1 MQTEGTACARR
12 CGLTSAVLGLRRV
25 GDSDY
30 SDGEEDFYYT
40 EIKLHTDA
48 VVDGLSGLA
57 PGSPSQPLASPPTF
71 PIPESSRTDT
81 PCAKTETKLMTPLS
95 RSAPTTLY
103 LVHTDHAYQVTC
115 RDPEGPTLPLTQSSR
130 GLTCE

>member
-1 MQTEGTACARR
+1 MASSDCP
-12 CGLTSAVLGLRRV
+12 VLPRTRRV

-40 EIKLHTDA
+40 EIKLNTDSMA
-48 VVDGLSGLA
+48 DGPSSLA
-57 PGSPSQPLASPPTF
+57 PASPPTF
-71 PIPESSRTDT
+71 PIPPEPGRTES

-115 RDPEGPTLPLTQSSR
+115 RDAECPPDPDPHPDL
-130 GLTCE
+130 

>member
-1 MQTEGTACARR
+1 M
-12 CGLTSAVLGLRRV
+12 GLTLALLRVRRV

-40 EIKLHTDA
+40 EIKLNTDSVA
-48 VVDGLSGLA
+48 DGLSSLA
-57 PGSPSQPLASPPTF
+57 PASPSQPLASPPTF
-71 PIPESSRTDT
+71 PIPDSGRAET
-81 PCAKTETKLMTPLS
+81 PGAKTEPKLMTPLS

-115 RDPEGPTLPLTQSSR
+115 KGP
-130 GLTCE
+130 